1 MEKTDGEINEKRA
14 YKRVPVNAQAE
25 CEVYSPE
32 PQLISMNRKK
42 TRYNY
47 RVENICLG
55 GLQLITDRLLPAES
69 ILRVKV
75 IFNGIPETICA
86 YTQVR
91 WCRFDNNI
99 KSYRTGL
106 EFFYLKDNYK
116 NICSRIIERSDN

>member
-1 MEKTDGEINEKRA
+1 MENYSGDIDEKRA
-14 YKRVPVNAQAE
+14 YKRVPVDAQAE
-25 CEVYSPE
+25 CEVFSAE
-32 PQLISMNRKK
+32 PQLISMNREKA
-42 TRYNY
+42 RYNF

-55 GLQLITDRLLPAES
+55 GLQLITDRMLPKES

-91 WCRFDNNI
+91 WCSFDGDI
-99 KSYRTGL
+99 KGYRAGL

-116 NICSRIIERSDN
+116 NICTRIIERSGN